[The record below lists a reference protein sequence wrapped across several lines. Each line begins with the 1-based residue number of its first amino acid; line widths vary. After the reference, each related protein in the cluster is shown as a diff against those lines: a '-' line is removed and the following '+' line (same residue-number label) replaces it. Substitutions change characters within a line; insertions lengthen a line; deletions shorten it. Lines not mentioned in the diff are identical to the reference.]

1 MIRQSDGLAKLG
13 DLLLAKA
20 LDELG
25 PETITRAGEI
35 VGDLPYL
42 SPEQTAGER
51 IDARSDLYSLGAT
64 LYALLTGRPPCEGL
78 NTADT
83 VFRIQTQRPDPPT
96 KYHLAVPA
104 IFEGVVMR
112 LLSKRP
118 DDRFADATQ
127 LLKELDRVEK
137 YTKPIESREPE
148 PDPDDS

>member
-1 MIRQSDGLAKLG
+1 VAKLG

-25 PETITRAGEI
+25 SDRITRAGEI
-35 VGDLPYL
+35 VGDLPYV

-51 IDARSDLYSLGAT
+51 IDHRSDLYSLGAT
-64 LYALLTGRPPCEGL
+64 LYALLTGRPPCEGF

-83 VFRIQTQRPDPPT
+83 VLRIQTQRPDPPT

-112 LLSKRP
+112 LLAKRP

-127 LLKELDRVEK
+127 LLNELDRVEK
-137 YTKPIESREPE
+137 YTKPVESHEAP
-148 PDPDDS
+148 PDATEV